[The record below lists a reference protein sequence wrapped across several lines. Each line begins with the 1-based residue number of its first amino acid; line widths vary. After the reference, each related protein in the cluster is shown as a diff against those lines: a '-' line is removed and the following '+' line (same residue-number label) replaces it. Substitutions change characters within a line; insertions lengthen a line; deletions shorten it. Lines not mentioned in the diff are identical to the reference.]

1 MGKRVLVVDDDIP
14 TVELIR
20 GALEQEGFDV
30 GVAHDGASCLL
41 AVAQQRPDLLILDV
55 VMPVMDGFHTLAALR
70 DNVDTHDIPV
80 LMLTARDDDIAVA
93 RGWREGVDLYLT
105 KPFAM
110 STVVMAVKRMLEAQ

>member
-20 GALEQEGFDV
+20 GALEQEGLDV

-41 AVAQQRPDLLILDV
+41 AIAQQHPDLLILDV

-70 DNVDTHDIPV
+70 DNPDTHDIPV

>member
-1 MGKRVLVVDDDIP
+1 MDKRVLVVDDDIP

-20 GALEQEGFDV
+20 SALEQEGLEV
-30 GVAHDGASCLL
+30 SAAYDGASCLL
-41 AVAQQRPDLLILDV
+41 AIAQQRPDLVILDV
-55 VMPVMDGFHTLAALR
+55 IMPVMDGFHTLAAMR
-70 DNVDTHDIPV
+70 ANPDARDIPV

-110 STVVMAVKRMLEAQ
+110 DTVVMAVKRMLEL